1 MIGPSMSTVERLHLP
16 AISLSLFL
24 FIGGCGNGETQQ
36 QDHPHLSTKVTMTDV
51 TFRSAALGR
60 EMPYRIVMPASISPG
75 QKLPVVY
82 LLHGGGGGYRDWT
95 NYSDVAKYA
104 ESGLILVMP
113 EGGSSYYTNSAEHP
127 EDRYEDYLVND
138 VVSEVESRYPVTVG
152 RQNRAI
158 VGVSM
163 GGYGAVKNA
172 LKHPELFGFTGGLSA
187 AVDVPTRP
195 FSIKRLSQWRFHS
208 SIFGPSGSQ
217 TRHDNDPYALAR
229 SVDPSRM
236 PFLFLTCGEQEG
248 LLPANRKLAEI
259 FAERGFAYEFHT
271 APGDHNWLQWDEQL
285 PGIFESLLAHI
296 KPAK

>member
-1 MIGPSMSTVERLHLP
+1 MSTVERLRSIVVP
-16 AISLSLFL
+16 LSLFL
-24 FIGGCGNGETQQ
+24 FIGGCGNRETQQ
-36 QDHPHLSTKVTMTDV
+36 QDHPRLSTRVTMTDV

-60 EMPYRIVMPASISPG
+60 EMPYRIVMPSSISAG

-95 NYSDVAKYA
+95 NYSDVSKYA
-104 ESGLILVMP
+104 EAGLILVMP

-127 EDRYEDYLVND
+127 EDRYEDYIVKD
-138 VVSEVESRYPVTVG
+138 MISEVESRYPAASG
-152 RQNRAI
+152 RENRAI

-163 GGYGAVKNA
+163 GGYGAVKIA
-172 LKHPELFGFTGGLSA
+172 MKHPELFVFAGGISA

-229 SVDPSRM
+229 TVDPPGMSY
-236 PFLFLTCGEQEG
+236 LFLTCGEQEG
-248 LLPANRKLAEI
+248 LLPANRKLAAI
-259 FAERGFAYEFHT
+259 LAERGFAFEFRI
-271 APGDHNWLQWDEQL
+271 APGDHNWLQWNTQAPL
-285 PGIFESLLAHI
+285 VFESLIKHI
-296 KPAK
+296 KPGK

>member
-1 MIGPSMSTVERLHLP
+1 MIGFSMTTVERPHS
-16 AISLSLFL
+16 IVVFLSLVL
-24 FIGGCGNGETQQ
+24 FVGGCGNRETPK
-36 QDHPHLSTKVTMTDV
+36 QDHPQLTAKVTMTDA
-51 TFRSAALGR
+51 TFRSASLGR
-60 EMPYRIVMPASISPG
+60 EMPYRIVMPSSITPG

-172 LKHPELFGFTGGLSA
+172 LKHPELFVFTGGLSA

>member
-1 MIGPSMSTVERLHLP
+1 
-16 AISLSLFL
+16 
-24 FIGGCGNGETQQ
+24 
-36 QDHPHLSTKVTMTDV
+36 MTDV

-60 EMPYRIVMPASISPG
+60 DMPYRIVMPSSIGAG

-113 EGGSSYYTNSAEHP
+113 EGGSSYYTNSAERP
-127 EDRYEDYLVND
+127 EDRFEDYIVKD
-138 VVSEVESRYPVTVG
+138 MISEVEGMYPAAPG
-152 RQNRAI
+152 RENRAI

-163 GGYGAVKNA
+163 GGYGAVKIA
-172 LKHPELFGFTGGLSA
+172 MKHPELFAFAGGISP

-217 TRHDNDPYALAR
+217 TRRDNDPYALAR
-229 SVDPSRM
+229 SVDPSRIAY
-236 PFLFLTCGEQEG
+236 LFLTCGEQEG
-248 LLPANRKLAEI
+248 LLPANGKLAAI
-259 FAERGFAYEFHT
+259 LAERGFAYEFRT
-271 APGDHNWLQWDEQL
+271 APGDHNWLQWNAQA
-285 PGIFESLLAHI
+285 PFVFESLVKHI
-296 KPAK
+296 KPGK

>member
-1 MIGPSMSTVERLHLP
+1 MIGPSMSAVERLSSIV
-16 AISLSLFL
+16 AYLSLFL
-24 FIGGCGNGETQQ
+24 FIGGCRNKETQQ
-36 QDHPHLSTKVTMTDV
+36 QDRPRLSTRVTMTDV

-60 EMPYRIVMPASISPG
+60 EMPYRIVMPSSISAG

-113 EGGSSYYTNSAEHP
+113 EGGSSYYTNSAGHP
-127 EDRYEDYLVND
+127 EDRYEDYIVKD
-138 VVSEVESRYPVTVG
+138 MISEVESRYPAAPD
-152 RQNRAI
+152 RENRAI

-163 GGYGAVKNA
+163 GGYGAVKIA
-172 LKHPELFGFTGGLSA
+172 MKHPELFVFAGGISA

-208 SIFGPSGSQ
+208 SIFGPGGSQ

-229 SVDPSRM
+229 TVDPSRM
-236 PFLFLTCGEQEG
+236 PYLFLTCGEQEG
-248 LLPANRKLAEI
+248 LLPANRKLAAI
-259 FAERGFAYEFHT
+259 LAERGFAYEFHMG
-271 APGDHNWLQWDEQL
+271 PGDHNWLQWNQQL
-285 PGIFESLLAHI
+285 PSVFESLVKHI
-296 KPAK
+296 KTGK